1 MLEVIERQPEAA
13 ARPTPLLF
21 VHGFWH
27 AAWCWEEFF
36 LPYFAARGF
45 RCYAPS
51 LRGHGASPGSGRLRT
66 TRIRDYA
73 DDIAETVAQLRTE
86 PILVGHSAGGFVVQK
101 YLEDHTAA
109 GMILLAPISP
119 TGAAETTVRTMVRHP
134 VPFLRANLSLSLA
147 PLVATPELA
156 RSLFFSASMPQK
168 QVTSYQQRLQDDSY
182 LGFLDL
188 VVLDLVRTR
197 RVNGVPTLVLGGEK
211 DTLTTPAQVRRTAR
225 TYGTE
230 AEIFAGMAHDMMLEA
245 GWQTVAERMAAWLGQ
260 TFPARPIA
268 PQN

>member
-1 MLEVIERQPEAA
+1 MLEVIVRQPGRAV
-13 ARPTPLLF
+13 RLPPLVF

-45 RCYAPS
+45 WCYAPS
-51 LRGHGASPGSGRLRT
+51 LRGHGASPGGARLRT
-66 TRIRDYA
+66 TRIGDYV
-73 DDIAETVAQLRTE
+73 DDVAETVAQLPAE
-86 PILVGHSAGGFVVQK
+86 PVLVGHSAGGFVVQK

-119 TGAAETTVRTMVRHP
+119 TAAAETTVRTMVRHP
-134 VPFLRANLSLSLA
+134 LPFLRANLSLSLA
-147 PLVATPELA
+147 PLVATPQLA
-156 RSLFFSASMPQK
+156 RSLLFSASMPGR

-188 VVLDLVRTR
+188 LVLDLVRTK
-197 RVNGVPTLVLGGEK
+197 RVARVPALVLGGGK
-211 DTLTTPAQVRRTAR
+211 DALTPPAQVRRTAR
-225 TYGTE
+225 SYGTE
-230 AEIFAGMAHDMMLEA
+230 AQIFPGMAHDMMLEP

-260 TFPARPIA
+260 TFPAPAIA
-268 PQN
+268 PQG